1 MSDAPTED
9 APTKPADWTAA
20 MEAATEDDGYFH
32 SLGARHWA
40 FFADQGTTLL
50 VSFESAQ
57 AIRARPDNMPLA
69 QATAARHGWS
79 HLCLIADG
87 QTWYRDTAVYRYFD
101 RLVDDAFF
109 EDFDRVLFYGHGHG
123 GHAACHVHC
132 GDPAPALGR
141 RP

>member
-9 APTKPADWTAA
+9 HADTGTQPSDWTAA
-20 MEAATEDDGYFH
+20 MEAATEEDGYFH

-87 QTWYRDTAVYRYFD
+87 ETWF
-101 RLVDDAFF
+101 LS
-109 EDFDRVLFYGHGHG
+109 LIHI
-123 GHAACHVHC
+123 
-132 GDPAPALGR
+132 
-141 RP
+141 